1 MIETSWALQGTEPAA
16 EEKPKQVA
24 QPTAAATSRSESNG
38 GVKRKAGTGVDS
50 KPAKKPA
57 SKSKASMSA
66 GQRNIKSFFVKK

>member
-1 MIETSWALQGTEPAA
+1 MIETSWALQGAEPAA

-24 QPTAAATSRSESNG
+24 QPPAAATSHSESNG